1 MRKPR
6 IGTVGIATLLCVVAI
21 VLFLVMPGVNH
32 ARPWPAKPIT
42 IVVGGPAGGT
52 ADILARL
59 LSEHLAK
66 SLGQPV
72 VVEPR
77 PGAAGVI
84 AVHTLL
90 SAPHDGYTI
99 LLTQRGIVSETP
111 LAVKV
116 NFSPFKDLKPII
128 QVAQTSLM
136 LVGNMNLPAK
146 TLKALIEDIKSRPE
160 KFNYASYA
168 TGMRA
173 HTMGIQFNQLAGID
187 MQHVGYKGSPPA
199 LQDVMGGHVPLAFD
213 GAATSTPLVK
223 AGKLRA
229 YAIASADRTAAL
241 PDVPTFAE
249 LGYPELAKASWMA
262 LWTTPD
268 VPAAVQEKIRDA
280 TIKILQDDNYR
291 QRLLTLAMEPGKP
304 LSSQA
309 LIKDARESYDE
320 QAALLKSIGFS
331 IKAGAGY

>member
-1 MRKPR
+1 MRKSLVG
-6 IGTVGIATLLCVVAI
+6 IVGIATLLCAVAI
-21 VLFLVMPGVNH
+21 VLFLFMPGVNH
-32 ARPWPAKPIT
+32 ARSWPAKPIT

-52 ADILARL
+52 ADTLARL
-59 LSEHLAK
+59 MSEHLAK

-84 AVHTLL
+84 SVHALL
-90 SAPHDGYTI
+90 SAPHDGHTI
-99 LLTQRGIVSETP
+99 LLTQKGIVSETP

-116 NFSPFKDLKPII
+116 NYQPFNDLKPII

-136 LVGNMNLPAK
+136 LVGNIDLPDK
-146 TLKALIEDIKSRPE
+146 TLKALIANIKNHPG

-168 TGMRA
+168 TGMRG
-173 HTMGIQFNQLAGID
+173 HTMGIQLNQLAGID
-187 MQHVGYKGSPPA
+187 MGHVGYKGSPPA

-213 GAATSTPLVK
+213 GAATSIPLVK

-229 YAIASADRTAAL
+229 YAIASASRMAAL

-249 LGYPELAKASWMA
+249 LGFPEIAKASWMA
-262 LWTTPD
+262 LWTPPD
-268 VPAAVQEKIRDA
+268 VPADVQGKIRDA
-280 TIKILQDDNYR
+280 ATEVVNNEHYR
-291 QRLLTLAMEPGKP
+291 ERVLALGMEPGKP
-304 LSSQA
+304 LSSEA
-309 LIKDARESYDE
+309 LVKDARESFDE

-331 IKAGAGY
+331 TGAGSN